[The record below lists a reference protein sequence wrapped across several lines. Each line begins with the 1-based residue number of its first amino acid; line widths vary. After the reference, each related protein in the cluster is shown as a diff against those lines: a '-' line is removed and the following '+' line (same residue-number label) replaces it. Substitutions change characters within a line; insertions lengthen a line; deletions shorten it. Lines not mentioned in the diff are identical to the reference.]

1 MVIEK
6 IVGPAA
12 MEACDSLEVKE
23 EHDPLELDNKIL
35 EVKKEI
41 GEPQLETKGKNILV
55 HICFIFDFSCATVK
69 IFYLIAIT
77 FILHT
82 SLILLSKLT

>member
-23 EHDPLELDNKIL
+23 EHGPLELDNKIL

-41 GEPQLETKGKNILV
+41 GEPQLETIGKEFLV
-55 HICFIFDFSCATVK
+55 HLCFIFVFSLCNR
-69 IFYLIAIT
+69 
-77 FILHT
+77 
-82 SLILLSKLT
+82 

>member
-6 IVGPAA
+6 VVGPAA

-23 EHDPLELDNKIL
+23 EHDPLELDNKIF

-41 GEPQLETKGKNILV
+41 GEPQLETKGKNIMV
-55 HICFIFDFSCATVK
+55 HTCFIFVFSLCNR
-69 IFYLIAIT
+69 
-77 FILHT
+77 
-82 SLILLSKLT
+82 